1 MTSSFGK
8 KFEDSSP
15 LVGLLLVKVNE
26 AFIGLQKLDLNC
38 RAPFTKERR
47 IYSIMVEKIAQKEQK
62 MKKAS
67 A

>member
-26 AFIGLQKLDLNC
+26 AFIGLSPKRGGFIQSWWRKLH
-38 RAPFTKERR
+38 
-47 IYSIMVEKIAQKEQK
+47 
-62 MKKAS
+62 KKS
-67 A
+67 KK